1 MAIRHIAN
9 LVTKNSNT
17 YVDTA
22 SFHAEHGPLGKD
34 NVNCT
39 SVSFELLPDGTGVKR
54 TVIFD
59 NEAQRDLFFP
69 QMDDG
74 VKTFVSTRIEEVVI

>member
-1 MAIRHIAN
+1 MAIRHIAD

-17 YVDTA
+17 YATA
-22 SFHAEHGPLGKD
+22 DEFFAEHGPLGKD
-34 NVNCT
+34 NANCT
-39 SVSFELLPDGTGVKR
+39 SVSFELLPAGTGVKR